1 MKGSQ
6 NTCPI
11 CGEGHLNAK
20 ISQNN
25 VEYKTHSTQLDT
37 HCSVCDSCGSEQA
50 NSEQL
55 RVNKRAM
62 VAFKKQ
68 VDGLLT
74 GHEVRK
80 LREQLGINQ
89 AEAAR
94 IFGGGPVAFSKYESD
109 DVSQSEAMDKLL
121 RLAISVPSAY
131 TQLLLNSGIE
141 DRSEIRWVRVKPIDK
156 PTQAQ
161 KPTTSRVIL
170 KSHPQ
175 LDSGWK
181 EAG

>member
-11 CGEGHLNAK
+11 CGEGNLNAK
-20 ISQNN
+20 ISKNI
-25 VEYKTHSTQLDT
+25 VEYKAHSTQLDT
-37 HCSVCDSCGSEQA
+37 HYSVCDTCGSEQA

-55 RVNKRAM
+55 RANKRAM

-68 VDGLLT
+68 IDGLLT

-109 DVSQSEAMDKLL
+109 DVAQSEAMDKLL

-141 DRSEIRWVRVKPIDK
+141 DRPVRGWVKAKQIDMTAQ
-156 PTQAQ
+156 PQ
-161 KPTTSRVIL
+161 KPTVSRVIL

-175 LDSGWK
+175 LDSGWR